1 MTAGSSTLSLTGG
14 CGCESTV
21 RIQGNKVIGHGCFA
35 SELITTFRQL
45 SSHVKSHQVKIK
57 CDICISAPSNC
68 QWLGNRAWVTD
79 FSKHVV
85 MTRYVSLALRLRP
98 AFFAAIAKNHTVGIS
113 TKVVLYFCAVQ
124 YHTILY
130 RCFSMGPG
138 IFKATILAVEL
149 QCPLIALTQNFWQSL
164 SSIVINMQKKKT
176 KKKQQTNKD

>member
-1 MTAGSSTLSLTGG
+1 M
-14 CGCESTV
+14 
-21 RIQGNKVIGHGCFA
+21 
-35 SELITTFRQL
+35 
-45 SSHVKSHQVKIK
+45 
-57 CDICISAPSNC
+57 
-68 QWLGNRAWVTD
+68 TD

-98 AFFAAIAKNHTVGIS
+98 VFFAAVTKNYTVDIS

-149 QCPLIALTQNFWQSL
+149 QCPLIG
-164 SSIVINMQKKKT
+164 VILRVSVLRIRHIYVTSCNVVLRCIYNT
-176 KKKQQTNKD
+176 VL